1 MYFCGSKN
9 HPEMTFNFKEIIS
22 AFIVLFA
29 NIDITGSLPII
40 IDLRGK
46 GAKIGPMKVS
56 LISFIILVAFLFAG
70 EGLLSLFGVDVHSF
84 AVAGAIIIFIYGMEM
99 TLGVE
104 IMKNDGPASAANVVP
119 IIFPL
124 IAGAGVLTTLISM
137 RAEYAMQ
144 NIIAAIALNMIVV
157 FFVLKYVDWV
167 ERVLGPTVIYILRKV
182 FGIILLAMAV
192 KLFTANIATMI

>member
-1 MYFCGSKN
+1 MVMSFS
-9 HPEMTFNFKEIIS
+9 FKEIIS

-29 NIDITGSLPII
+29 IIDITGSLPII
-40 IDLRGK
+40 IGLKDK
-46 GAKIGPMKVS
+46 GAKVSPPKVA
-56 LISFIILVAFLFAG
+56 LISFVILVAFLFAG

-137 RAEYAMQ
+137 RAEYAME
-144 NIIAAIALNMIVV
+144 NIIVAIALNMLVV
-157 FFVLKYVDWV
+157 FFVLRYIDWV
-167 ERVLGPTVIYILRKV
+167 ERVLGPTVIYILRKI

-192 KLFTANIATMI
+192 KLFTENIATMI

>member
-1 MYFCGSKN
+1 MSFS
-9 HPEMTFNFKEIIS
+9 FKEIIS

-29 NIDITGSLPII
+29 IIDITGSIPII
-40 IDLRGK
+40 IDLRSK
-46 GAKIGPMKVS
+46 GAKISPLRVS
-56 LISFIILVAFLFAG
+56 LISFVILVAFLYAG
-70 EGLLSLFGVDVHSF
+70 EGLLSLFGVEINSF

-99 TLGVE
+99 ILGRE
-104 IMKNDGPASAANVVP
+104 IINNDGPASAANAVP

-137 RAEYAMQ
+137 RAEYAIQ
-144 NIIAAIALNMIVV
+144 NIIVAIALNMVV
-157 FFVLKYVDWV
+157 VYFVLKYVDWV

>member
-1 MYFCGSKN
+1 MSFS
-9 HPEMTFNFKEIIS
+9 FKEIIS

-29 NIDITGSLPII
+29 IIDITGSIPII
-40 IDLRGK
+40 IDLRSK
-46 GAKIGPMKVS
+46 GAKISPLRVS
-56 LISFIILVAFLFAG
+56 LISFVILVAFLFAG
-70 EGLLSLFGVDVHSF
+70 EGLLSLFGVEINSF
-84 AVAGAIIIFIYGMEM
+84 AVAGSIVIFIYGMEM
-99 TLGVE
+99 ILGRE
-104 IMKNDGPASAANVVP
+104 IINNDGPASAANAVP

-144 NIIAAIALNMIVV
+144 NIIVAIALNMVV
-157 FFVLKYVDWV
+157 VYFMLKYVDWV
-167 ERVLGPTVIYILRKV
+167 ERVLGPTVIYILRKI

>member
-1 MYFCGSKN
+1 MSFS
-9 HPEMTFNFKEIIS
+9 FKEIIS
-22 AFIVLFA
+22 AFIVMFA
-29 NIDITGSLPII
+29 RIDITGSLPII
-40 IDLRGK
+40 IGLREK
-46 GAKIGPMKVS
+46 GAQIGPLKVAI
-56 LISFIILVAFLFAG
+56 ISFILLVAFLFAG

-144 NIIAAIALNMIVV
+144 NIIVAIALNMVV
-157 FFVLKYVDWV
+157 VYFMLKYVDWV

>member
-1 MYFCGSKN
+1 MSFS
-9 HPEMTFNFKEIIS
+9 FKEIIS

-29 NIDITGSLPII
+29 IIDITGSIPII
-40 IDLRGK
+40 IDLRSK
-46 GAKIGPMKVS
+46 GAKISPLRVS
-56 LISFIILVAFLFAG
+56 LISFVILVAFLFAG
-70 EGLLSLFGVDVHSF
+70 EGLLSLFGVEINSF
-84 AVAGAIIIFIYGMEM
+84 AVAGSIVIFIYGMEM
-99 TLGVE
+99 ILGRE
-104 IMKNDGPASAANVVP
+104 IINNDGPASAANAVP

-137 RAEYAMQ
+137 RAEYSIQ
-144 NIIAAIALNMIVV
+144 NIIVAIALNMVVV

-167 ERVLGPTVIYILRKV
+167 ERVLGPTVIYILRKI

>member
-1 MYFCGSKN
+1 ML
-9 HPEMTFNFKEIIS
+9 FNLKEIIS

-29 NIDITGSLPII
+29 IIDITGSLPII
-40 IDLRGK
+40 IGLRSK
-46 GAKIGPMKVS
+46 GASIGPWKVS
-56 LISFIILVAFLFAG
+56 IISFFILVAFLFAG
-70 EGLLSLFGVDVHSF
+70 EGLLSLFSVDVHSF

-104 IMKNDGPASAANVVP
+104 IMKNDGPATAASVVP
-119 IIFPL
+119 VIFPL

-137 RAEYAMQ
+137 RAEYATQ
-144 NIIAAIALNMIVV
+144 NIIAAIALNMVVV
-157 FFVLKYVDWV
+157 FFMLKYVDWV

-192 KLFTANIATMI
+192 KLFTANIATML

>member
-1 MYFCGSKN
+1 
-9 HPEMTFNFKEIIS
+9 MTFSFKEIIS

-29 NIDITGSLPII
+29 IIDITGSLPIVI
-40 IDLRGK
+40 GLRGK
-46 GAKIGPMKVS
+46 GARIAPLKVA
-56 LISFIILVAFLFAG
+56 LISFVILVAFLFAG

-104 IMKNDGPASAANVVP
+104 IMKNDGPSSAANAVP

-137 RAEYAMQ
+137 RAEYALQ
-144 NIIAAIALNMIVV
+144 NIIVAIALNMAVV
-157 FFVLKYVDWV
+157 FCALNYIDWV
-167 ERVLGPTVIYILRKV
+167 ERVLGPTVIYILRKI

-192 KLFTANIATMI
+192 KLFTANIATML

>member
-1 MYFCGSKN
+1 MSFS
-9 HPEMTFNFKEIIS
+9 FKEIIS

-29 NIDITGSLPII
+29 IIDITGSIPII

-46 GAKIGPMKVS
+46 GAKISPLKVA
-56 LISFIILVAFLFAG
+56 LISFVILVAFLFAG
-70 EGLLSLFGVDVHSF
+70 EGLLSLFGVEINSF

-99 TLGVE
+99 ILGRE
-104 IMKNDGPASAANVVP
+104 IINNDGPASAANAVP

-144 NIIAAIALNMIVV
+144 NIIVAIALNMVVV

-167 ERVLGPTVIYILRKV
+167 ERVLGPTVIYILRKI

-192 KLFTANIATMI
+192 KLFTTNLASML

>member
-1 MYFCGSKN
+1 MHFS
-9 HPEMTFNFKEIIS
+9 FKEIIS

-29 NIDITGSLPII
+29 IIDITGSLPIVI
-40 IDLRGK
+40 GLKEK
-46 GAKIGPMKVS
+46 GAKIVPLKVA
-56 LISFIILVAFLFAG
+56 LISFVILVAFLFAG
-70 EGLLSLFGVDVHSF
+70 EGLLSLFGVDIHSF

-137 RAEYAMQ
+137 RAEYAME
-144 NIIAAIALNMIVV
+144 NIIVAIALNMVV
-157 FFVLKYVDWV
+157 VYFMLKYVDWV

>member
-1 MYFCGSKN
+1 MA
-9 HPEMTFNFKEIIS
+9 FNIIEIFS

-29 NIDITGSLPII
+29 IIDITGSLPII
-40 IDLRGK
+40 IDLKAK
-46 GAKIGPMKVS
+46 GAKISPFKVS
-56 LISFIILVAFLFAG
+56 AISFVILVAFLFAG
-70 EGLLSLFGVDVHSF
+70 EALLSLFGVDVHSF

-137 RAEYAMQ
+137 RAEYAME
-144 NIIAAIALNMIVV
+144 NIIVAIALNMVVV

-167 ERVLGPTVIYILRKV
+167 ERVLGPTVIYILRKI

-192 KLFTANIATMI
+192 KLFTANLATMI

>member
-1 MYFCGSKN
+1 MSFS
-9 HPEMTFNFKEIIS
+9 FKEIIS

-29 NIDITGSLPII
+29 IIDITGSIPII

-46 GAKIGPMKVS
+46 GAKISPLRVS
-56 LISFIILVAFLFAG
+56 LISFVILVAFLYAG
-70 EGLLSLFGVDVHSF
+70 EGLLSLFGVEINSF

-99 TLGVE
+99 ILGRE
-104 IMKNDGPASAANVVP
+104 IINNDGPASAANAVP

-137 RAEYAMQ
+137 RAEYAIQ
-144 NIIAAIALNMIVV
+144 NIIVAIALNMVVV

-167 ERVLGPTVIYILRKV
+167 ERVLGPTVIYILRKI
-182 FGIILLAMAV
+182 FGIILIAIAV
-192 KLFTANIATMI
+192 KLFTTNLASMI

>member
-1 MYFCGSKN
+1 MHFS
-9 HPEMTFNFKEIIS
+9 FKEIIS

-29 NIDITGSLPII
+29 IIDITGSLPIVI
-40 IDLRGK
+40 GLKEK
-46 GAKIGPMKVS
+46 GAKIVPLKVA
-56 LISFIILVAFLFAG
+56 LISFVILVAFLFAG
-70 EGLLSLFGVDVHSF
+70 EGLLSLFGVDIHSF

-137 RAEYAMQ
+137 RAEYAME
-144 NIIAAIALNMIVV
+144 NIIVASPSTWWWSSSCSNTSVGSSGSSAQ
-157 FFVLKYVDWV
+157 
-167 ERVLGPTVIYILRKV
+167 P
-182 FGIILLAMAV
+182 
-192 KLFTANIATMI
+192 

>member
-1 MYFCGSKN
+1 MSFS
-9 HPEMTFNFKEIIS
+9 FKEIIS

-29 NIDITGSLPII
+29 IIDITGSLPII
-40 IDLRGK
+40 IGLREK
-46 GAKIGPMKVS
+46 GAKIGPLKVA

-124 IAGAGVLTTLISM
+124 IAGAG
-137 RAEYAMQ
+137 AEYAME
-144 NIIAAIALNMIVV
+144 NIIVAIALNMVV
-157 FFVLKYVDWV
+157 VYFMLKYVDWV

>member
-1 MYFCGSKN
+1 MSFS
-9 HPEMTFNFKEIIS
+9 FKEIIS

-29 NIDITGSLPII
+29 IIDITGSLPII
-40 IDLRGK
+40 IDLRSK
-46 GAKIGPMKVS
+46 GAKVGPLKVS
-56 LISFIILVAFLFAG
+56 LISFVILVAFLFAG
-70 EGLLSLFGVDVHSF
+70 EGLLSLFGVEINSF
-84 AVAGAIIIFIYGMEM
+84 AVAGAIIIYGMEM
-99 TLGVE
+99 TLGRE
-104 IMKNDGPASAANVVP
+104 IIKNDGPASAANVVP

-144 NIIAAIALNMIVV
+144 NIIVAIALNMVVV

-167 ERVLGPTVIYILRKV
+167 EQKLGPTVIYILRKI

-192 KLFTANIATMI
+192 KLFTTNLASMI